1 MVSSYIR
8 AVSAISRFF
17 GIVATLLIIAAMLV
31 VSQMI
36 VVRYVLN
43 ATTHWQTDF
52 VVFAATAAI
61 FVGAPYVLLK
71 GGHVGVDVVEL
82 LVAPKTRSVLKVI
95 GQLLGLAFCVIMAW
109 ASWIQFHEA
118 YVNDWRQSTV
128 WAPPLWIPLSALPI
142 GFGLLCLQYV
152 AEILHTLTTSPEQT
166 PSVIEELARAGE
178 HTTVATVKDARP

>member
-1 MVSSYIR
+1 MINTYIR
-8 AVSAISRFF
+8 AVGAVSRAF
-17 GIVATLLIIAAMLV
+17 GIVAALLIIAAMLV

-36 VVRYVLN
+36 LVRYVLN
-43 ATTHWQTDF
+43 ATTVWQTDF

-61 FVGAPYVLLK
+61 FVGAPYVLMK
-71 GGHVGVDVVEL
+71 GGHVGVDVVEM

-95 GQLLGLAFCVIMAW
+95 GQFLGLIFCIIMAW
-109 ASWIQFHEA
+109 SSWIQFHEA

-152 AEILHTLTTSPEQT
+152 AEILHTLRTPPEQA
-166 PSVIEELARAGE
+166 PSTIDELVHAGE
-178 HTTVATVKDARP
+178 HTTIAAVKDIRP

>member
-1 MVSSYIR
+1 MVNSYIR
-8 AVSAISRFF
+8 AVSTVSRFF
-17 GIVATLLIIAAMLV
+17 GVVSALLIVAAMLV

-36 VVRYVLN
+36 VVRYILN
-43 ATTHWQTDF
+43 SPTVWQTDF

-71 GGHVGVDVVEL
+71 GGHVGVDVVEM

-95 GQLLGLAFCVIMAW
+95 GQCLGLAFCAIMAW

-118 YVNDWRQSTV
+118 YVNDWRQSTI
-128 WAPPLWIPLSALPI
+128 WAPPLWIPLSSLPI

-152 AEILHTLTTSPEQT
+152 AEILHTLRTPPEAA
-166 PSVIEELARAGE
+166 PSIIEELARAGE
-178 HTTVATVKDARP
+178 HTTVAAVKDARP